1 MYVQI
6 DLPHVGLLE
15 SKLCIGAGLGK
26 VEEFWGEFPP
36 IVPVTHLQYTKH
48 TLLDIR
54 YEPML
59 RKIDSISNFSH

>member
-26 VEEFWGEFPP
+26 VEEFWGDFPP
-36 IVPVTHLQYTKH
+36 NVPVTHLQHIKP

-54 YEPML
+54 L
-59 RKIDSISNFSH
+59 LSNVSVKSIVLSH